1 MTTPKKDPPRISAEW
16 DHVRTQIEGVRV
28 HEVKNV
34 VMENLC
40 LTEIF
45 RQDWAIAECPIKHV
59 LHVTL
64 QPGARTATWTKHERQ
79 HDHIFVTG
87 GLVKAVLCD
96 GRDASPTAG
105 KIDAFVLSP
114 LRPSL
119 LAFPPGIWHVFV
131 NLLDSQPSTLLTL
144 TDNPYRYEDPDSWR
158 LPLDSPAIPYRF
170 EKR

>member
-1 MTTPKKDPPRISAEW
+1 MNTPQKDPPRISAEW
-16 DHVRTQIEGVRV
+16 NALRTFIDGVRV

-45 RQDWAIAECPIKHV
+45 RQDWPIAETPIRHV
-59 LHVTL
+59 LHVVL

-79 HDHIFVTG
+79 HDHVFVTA

-96 GRDASPTAG
+96 GREGSPTKD
-105 KIDAFVLSP
+105 KIDVFVLSP
-114 LRPSL
+114 LRPML

-131 NLLDSQPSTLLTL
+131 NLLDGEASSLLTL
-144 TDNPYRYEDPDSWR
+144 TDKPYCYEDPDSWR
-158 LPLDSPAIPYRF
+158 LPLDSPEIPYRF
-170 EKR
+170 RDR